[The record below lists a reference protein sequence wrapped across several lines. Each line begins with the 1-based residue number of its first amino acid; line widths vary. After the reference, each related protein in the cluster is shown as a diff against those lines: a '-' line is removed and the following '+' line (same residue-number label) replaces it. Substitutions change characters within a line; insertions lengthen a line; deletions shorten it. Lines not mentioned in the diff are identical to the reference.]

1 MWRNYEQFKDN
12 MKVLPKGRFKEC
24 VLSHYLKIDYFL
36 DKKYESVKA
45 ENEFDS
51 RRTILSSF
59 SFTSKQ

>member
-51 RRTILSSF
+51 
-59 SFTSKQ
+59 